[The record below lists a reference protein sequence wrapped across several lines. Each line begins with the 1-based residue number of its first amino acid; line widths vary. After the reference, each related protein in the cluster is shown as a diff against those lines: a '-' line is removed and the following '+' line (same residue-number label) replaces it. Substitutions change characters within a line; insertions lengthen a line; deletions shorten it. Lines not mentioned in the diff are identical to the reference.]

1 MFDLSKYMTAEE
13 RIEMFQSL
21 YPNFRMGSFDSEMED
36 SKGVKYV
43 KVKVFI
49 YRDYEDQHPWATGLA
64 AELMTTPFSIEKAE
78 TSAYARAITNTG
90 DSRFSTRKDG
100 TKAPRANR
108 EEMVKVA
115 AAENDKKLVK
125 IEADLANDW
134 ESFVAEKPK
143 VRISGGEE
151 MMEFYNEPVK
161 KPITLADG
169 VELIKD
175 GLGAVEVPQCAHG
188 SMERK
193 QGTNKQGK
201 PYAGWV
207 CSSKN
212 RNDQC
217 PAQWDKK

>member
-13 RIEMFQSL
+13 RIEKLASL
-21 YPNFRMGSFDSEMED
+21 YPNFRMGSFRSEFEG
-36 SKGVKYV
+36 KNGEKFVE
-43 KVKVFI
+43 VKVFI
-49 YRDYEDQHPWATGLA
+49 YRDYEDVHPWTTGMA
-64 AELMTTPFSIEKAE
+64 AESVSTPFAVEKAE

-90 DSRFSTRKDG
+90 LSIFSTRKDG

-108 EEMVKVA
+108 EEMEKVA
-115 AAENDKKLVK
+115 AVENDKKLVK
-125 IEADLANDW
+125 IEADLSNDW
-134 ESFVAEKPK
+134 ESFLQEKP
-143 VRISGGEE
+143 VMRGGEE
-151 MMEFYNEPVK
+151 MMEFYGSTAK
-161 KPITLADG
+161 KPITLAEG
-169 VELIKD
+169 VEIIKD

-207 CSSKN
+207 CPSKD

-217 PAQWDKK
+217 KPKWDR